1 MNQVYFYIIPLVFDY
16 KNRILGVRK
25 ILPLGF
31 LDLFGIRNDFGSIWF
46 APVNIQNQGETR
58 EEAAERIV
66 LQETGYKVK
75 ARYQVEKTLF
85 FHFSKLYESFAK
97 IVGVCDLIDNN
108 VDPNFKKPDYIE
120 DIKWFNKEELLENI
134 LPEISSKWP
143 EPLKKVLGVSG

>member
-1 MNQVYFYIIPLVFDY
+1 MNQIYFYIIPLIFDD

-25 ILPLGF
+25 RLPLGF
-31 LDLFGIRNDFGSIWF
+31 LDLFGISNDPGSIWF
-46 APVNIQNQGETR
+46 ATVNIPNQGETR

-75 ARYQVEKTLF
+75 ARYQIEKTLV

-97 IVGVCDLIDNN
+97 IVVVCDLIDNN
-108 VDPNFKKPDYIE
+108 VDPNFQKPDYIE

-134 LPEISSKWP
+134 LPEMSSKWP
-143 EPLKKVLGVSG
+143 EPLKKVLGLIT